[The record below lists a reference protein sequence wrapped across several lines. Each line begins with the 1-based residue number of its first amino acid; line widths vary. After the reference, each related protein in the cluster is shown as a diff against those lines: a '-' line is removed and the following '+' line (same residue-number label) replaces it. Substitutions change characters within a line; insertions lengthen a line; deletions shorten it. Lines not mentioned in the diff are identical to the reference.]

1 MFDLNSQVG
10 DIAWAP
16 YSSTVF
22 AAVTVDGKVHVFDLN
37 VDKYHP
43 ICTQPVVPRKK
54 ARLNH
59 VSFNAHHPILIVG
72 DSRGIIQCLK
82 LSPNLRKQT
91 KDVKT
96 ALMNKDPKK
105 ALELEVKKLEVLLA
119 MVREPDEN
127 PSTLGNQEEEE
138 N

>member
-1 MFDLNSQVG
+1 MIFWIPRDSGFLGIFGLYGELLGFWKIQEMLRIPRDFKGFLNNHRDFWSFNLYFCSRKPLFMFDLNSQVG

-37 VDKYHP
+37 VDKYHA

-59 VSFNAHHPILIVG
+59 VSFNAHHPILIGQV
-72 DSRGIIQCLK
+72 SH
-82 LSPNLRKQT
+82 
-91 KDVKT
+91 
-96 ALMNKDPKK
+96 
-105 ALELEVKKLEVLLA
+105 
-119 MVREPDEN
+119 
-127 PSTLGNQEEEE
+127 
-138 N
+138 

>member
-22 AAVTVDGKVHVFDLN
+22 AAVTVDGKVHVFDLH

-59 VSFNAHHPILIVG
+59 VSFSAHHPILIVG
-72 DSRGIIQCLK
+72 DSRGQIHCLK

-91 KDVKT
+91 KEVKT
-96 ALMNKDPKK
+96 AIINKDPKK

-119 MVREPDEN
+119 MVREPEDN
-127 PSTLGNQEEEE
+127 VVVKQEEDQ
-138 N
+138 

>member
-72 DSRGIIQCLK
+72 DSRFA
-82 LSPNLRKQT
+82 RKY
-91 KDVKT
+91 
-96 ALMNKDPKK
+96 LENIKK
-105 ALELEVKKLEVLLA
+105 F
-119 MVREPDEN
+119 
-127 PSTLGNQEEEE
+127 
-138 N
+138 

>member
-37 VDKYHP
+37 VDKYHA

-91 KDVKT
+91 KEVKA
-96 ALMNKDPKK
+96 ALLVKDPKK
-105 ALELEVKKLEVLLA
+105 ALACEIKKLEIK
-119 MVREPDEN
+119 
-127 PSTLGNQEEEE
+127 SKLGI
-138 N
+138 